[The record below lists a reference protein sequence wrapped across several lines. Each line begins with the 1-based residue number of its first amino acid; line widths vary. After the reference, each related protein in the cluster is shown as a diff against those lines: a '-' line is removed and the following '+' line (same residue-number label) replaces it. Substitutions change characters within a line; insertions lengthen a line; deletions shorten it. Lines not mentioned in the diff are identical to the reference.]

1 MAQKLPELVGAAW
14 QDLYSAAL
22 LELDAEKLK
31 IRINEAEQAI
41 AGRYATLDP
50 ARDADETQRMSDAMS
65 NLSVLR
71 REAKST

>member
-1 MAQKLPELVGAAW
+1 MAQKLPESVGAAW
-14 QDLYSAAL
+14 QDLYAAAL

-41 AGRYATLDP
+41 AARYAALDP